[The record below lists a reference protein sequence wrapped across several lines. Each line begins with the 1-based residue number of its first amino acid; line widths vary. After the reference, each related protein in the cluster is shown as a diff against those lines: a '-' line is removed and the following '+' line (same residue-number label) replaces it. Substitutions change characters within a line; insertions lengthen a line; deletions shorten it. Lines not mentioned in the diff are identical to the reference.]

1 MLRTWEAD
9 GGAGGPP
16 LCGLDP
22 LPPQFS
28 AVFSSVHLQGVR
40 AVSGP
45 GSVRKVTRRHHEMR
59 TSLSA
64 PAPEKPRAQIAEG
77 KDRSPSWQADRAA
90 CRPGRVAINDPGAT
104 AAPLFALGG
113 LTALACSGQQS
124 ITDRFFFFWF
134 HFLEERLPT
143 ARIKIERGLCHRSP
157 VRSKCTHV
165 VQRPRGGRQISS
177 LKVIITLLAL
187 APRKASR
194 QPLPVG

>member
-124 ITDRFFFFWF
+124 ITDRFFFFLVPFPRRKVTNCQNQNRTWIVSQ
-134 HFLEERLPT
+134 ES
-143 ARIKIERGLCHRSP
+143 CP
-157 VRSKCTHV
+157 VQVHSCCAT
-165 VQRPRGGRQISS
+165 
-177 LKVIITLLAL
+177 
-187 APRKASR
+187 ASR
-194 QPLPVG
+194 G